1 VTPACEPEECRRV
14 TTDAG
19 PQDGSDQLEATLDE
33 VITHL
38 REELV
43 HGEWPT
49 TPRGKR

>member
-1 VTPACEPEECRRV
+1 V

-19 PQDGSDQLEATLDE
+19 PQDRPEQLEATLDE

-43 HGEWPT
+43 DGEWPM
-49 TPRGKR
+49 TPVSER